1 MQLRC
6 LLILLLCSNK
16 LLAQDALIQSIIQA
30 PVVRQP
36 VYRIQKQAGIFTQT
50 LRCDYASPTII
61 HTDAAIALDSVQV
74 LSVDL
79 VFTDYPAHLD
89 LKQLNTQRLRNLFAT
104 YPQLK
109 NNKTLNWQLVR
120 QTDGAEKPAAQQLFH
135 GFVLYYRP
143 LQTKEA
149 MKADSSKLS
158 DMLRPKP
165 TVHIKHSGF
174 LATDTSRL
182 REMYEIEPYTILK
195 KMPVKEALAYLD
207 MDAKLIA
214 KYPGI
219 DSILVYEKPLANNT
233 ETIFQRTP
241 PEDSTVI
248 KVLDRMRW
256 QRMLVV
262 ADVTASMY
270 PYTGQLLLWLQMNEE
285 ERRIH
290 QFVFF
295 NDGDNKDE
303 ADKQP
308 GSTGGIYT
316 TASSEFENVEK
327 LLYQTMRKGT
337 GGAIPENNIEALLYG
352 ITACPSCQE
361 VVMIADNH
369 SGVSD
374 IQLLPQLKKPVHI
387 IVCGM
392 LNKINPAYLDIA
404 RSTGGSVHLAE
415 TDIQNLAA
423 VKEGETVTLF
433 NTVYKVVKGRFELV
447 K

>member
-1 MQLRC
+1 
-6 LLILLLCSNK
+6 
-16 LLAQDALIQSIIQA
+16 
-30 PVVRQP
+30 
-36 VYRIQKQAGIFTQT
+36 
-50 LRCDYASPTII
+50 
-61 HTDAAIALDSVQV
+61 
-74 LSVDL
+74 
-79 VFTDYPAHLD
+79 
-89 LKQLNTQRLRNLFAT
+89 
-104 YPQLK
+104 
-109 NNKTLNWQLVR
+109 
-120 QTDGAEKPAAQQLFH
+120 
-135 GFVLYYRP
+135 
-143 LQTKEA
+143 
-149 MKADSSKLS
+149 
-158 DMLRPKP
+158 
-165 TVHIKHSGF
+165 
-174 LATDTSRL
+174 
-182 REMYEIEPYTILK
+182 
-195 KMPVKEALAYLD
+195 
-207 MDAKLIA
+207 
-214 KYPGI
+214 
-219 DSILVYEKPLANNT
+219 
-233 ETIFQRTP
+233 
-241 PEDSTVI
+241 
-248 KVLDRMRW
+248 
-256 QRMLVV
+256 MLVV

-352 ITACPSCQE
+352 MNACPDCQD

-374 IQLLPQLKKPVHI
+374 IQLLPQLKKSVHI
-387 IVCGM
+387 IVCGV

-423 VKEGETVTLF
+423 LKEGETVTLF
-433 NTVYKVVKGRFELV
+433 NTVYKLVKGKFEVVK
-447 K
+447 